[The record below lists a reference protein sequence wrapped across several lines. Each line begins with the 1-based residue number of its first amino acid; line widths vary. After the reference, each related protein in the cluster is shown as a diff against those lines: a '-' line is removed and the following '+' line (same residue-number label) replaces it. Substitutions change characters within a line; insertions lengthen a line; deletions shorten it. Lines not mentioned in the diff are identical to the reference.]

1 MSNYSLQ
8 FSFTQ
13 AGLAALASSQEKVCV
28 VKSVNGKVSNV
39 VWVTFKPF
47 LNNTLQ
53 WQELYGLYA
62 SNTQIQNGATISR
75 ISTLKSVSKTHQYPF
90 NNAGFF
96 DQANG
101 TSVKSYGLVNNY
113 GEPLTFGLTQTAV
126 INGKEVDSELN
137 ATTVLNNQSAEYT
150 PIVTLSV
157 YVAASFNN
165 GSVIS
170 DISGQA
176 LTLTYTSDTNKSVF
190 FDDSSSMFVEGSIPL
205 N

>member
-1 MSNYSLQ
+1 MSNYSLK
-8 FSFTQ
+8 FSFNQ
-13 AGLAALASSQEKVCV
+13 AGLAALHSSQQKVCV
-28 VKSVNGKVSNV
+28 VKSVNGQVSNV

-47 LNNTLQ
+47 LTNSLD
-53 WQELYGLYA
+53 WKEEYGIYA

-75 ISTLKSVSKTHQYPF
+75 ISTLKSASKTHQYPF
-90 NNAGFF
+90 NSAGFF

-101 TSVKSYGLVNNY
+101 VSVKSYGLVNNY
-113 GEPLTFGLTQTAV
+113 GESLTFGLTQSAL
-126 INGKEVDSELN
+126 INGVQVVSELN

-170 DISGQA
+170 DISGQS
-176 LTLTYTSDTNKSVF
+176 LTLTYTSDTSKSVF
-190 FDDSSSMFVEGSIPL
+190 YDTNSNMFVEGNI
-205 N
+205 